1 MTTSSVMNSDAL
13 SSLPPA
19 PAAAPSTQTS
29 AREALAAILLVREDV
44 RRESERL
51 LKSWR
56 AAIAL
61 PAYRPSA
68 KNLARYLAL
77 RRHDLSDLQPTLSAL
92 GLSSLGRC
100 EGHVMANLDAV
111 AAALSRICGAEGEPF
126 PAADFWSEGGRLLAA
141 QRRALFGR
149 QNNATAI
156 MVTLPTEA
164 ATDPTLIET
173 FVAAGLDCAR
183 INCAHD
189 DEQAW
194 AAMARHVKQAAKKFG
209 RDCKILMDLPGPK
222 CRVETLWPKKPERVH
237 VGECFRLAVSPGQAT
252 AGAMPVVTVG
262 FPEVV
267 ANLPLQAQVWIDD
280 GKIRGRVVSVEGND
294 RIVEVIGARAKGE
307 KLRLEKGVNFPGTPL
322 DLPALSADDLAALP
336 AIAKHADMVGFSFVQ
351 RPQDIVDLDRAIATA
366 RPGRAPMPLV
376 LKIETREAV
385 RNLPGLIVQA
395 AGTRPTAVMIAR
407 GDLAV
412 ELGHIRMAEIQE
424 EILWL
429 CEAARIPVVWAT
441 QVLDDLVKEGL
452 PSRAETTD
460 AAMAQRAECVMLNK
474 GPHVVEAIRFLSD
487 IIGKMSRHQSK
498 KYSLLGAL
506 HSWPLDALAI
516 EPGPGGGATTANASP
531 TSAAAP
537 GA

>member
-1 MTTSSVMNSDAL
+1 MIGISATNSNTLASSSAEIPIR
-13 SSLPPA
+13 SPES
-19 PAAAPSTQTS
+19 S
-29 AREALAAILLVREDV
+29 AREALDAILRVREDV
-44 RRESERL
+44 RRDSEL
-51 LKSWR
+51 LLENWG

-68 KNLARYLAL
+68 ANLARYLAL
-77 RRHDLSDLQPTLSAL
+77 RRHDLSNLQPTLSAL

-111 AAALSRICGAEGEPF
+111 AAALLRICGAGAEAF
-126 PAADFWSEGGRLLAA
+126 PAIDVWSEGSRLLAA

-149 QNNATAI
+149 ESGATAI
-156 MVTLPTEA
+156 MVTLPSEA
-164 ATDPTLIET
+164 ASDPALVET
-173 FVAAGLDCAR
+173 FVGAGLVCAR

-189 DEQAW
+189 DEAAW
-194 AAMARHVKQAAKKFG
+194 AAMARNVRQAARKFD

-222 CRVETLWPKKPERVH
+222 CRIETLSPDKPGRVH
-237 VGECFRLAVSPGQAT
+237 VGDCVRLAVAPRPPGLET
-252 AGAMPVVTVG
+252 MPVVTVS
-262 FPEVV
+262 FPQVV

-280 GKIRGRVVSVEGND
+280 GKIRARVVGVEGRD
-294 RIVEVIGARAKGE
+294 RILEIVGARAKGE
-307 KLRLEKGVNFPGTPL
+307 KLRLEKGVNFPGTSL

-336 AIAKHADMVGFSFVQ
+336 AIANHADMIGFSFVQ
-351 RPQDIVDLDRAIATA
+351 RPRDIVDLDRAIAA
-366 RPGRAPMPLV
+366 VRPDRAGMPLV
-376 LKIETREAV
+376 LKIETLEAV

-395 AGTRPTAVMIAR
+395 AGARPTAVMIAR

-412 ELGHIRMAEIQE
+412 ELGHVRMAEIQE

-506 HSWPLDALAI
+506 HSWPLDALVI
-516 EPGPGGGATTANASP
+516 ETDAAVDDADAASP
-531 TSAAAP
+531 R
-537 GA
+537 G